1 MSARKN
7 RKELRT
13 TSAQVIKQARLLQN
27 MSQHKLAMLMNS
39 SQPLVSA
46 WECGKVTP
54 GIDDVCAIEV
64 ALGVEQGS
72 LLFAIAFPE
81 NDRNNEPVPNQ

>member
-7 RKELRT
+7 RKDLRVM
-13 TSAQVIKQARLLQN
+13 AAEVIKKARTLDNISQN
-27 MSQHKLAMLMNS
+27 KLAVLMGA

-54 GIDDVCAIEV
+54 GIDDIVAIET
-64 ALGVEQGS
+64 ALNVEQGS
-72 LLFAIAFPE
+72 LLFAIAYPN
-81 NDRNNEPVPNQ
+81 NDPNQEPTP